1 MIERS
6 DSKKL
11 YKRWRSMT
19 VAAFASWHVY
29 TILFLAYCGRETLI
43 SAAANLT
50 LFGMVGPSNGKLNN
64 NTNGQQARYQQ
75 TYARTLDRWNHWNF
89 SLGKGLGAE
98 VNDCMNSIGIRHWLT
113 PLWLPDQQIC
123 GRVRST
129 APSTPD
135 GSWEDMIWSGN
146 LDATANRRT

>member
-29 TILFLAYCGRETLI
+29 TILFLAFCDRETFI

-64 NTNGQQARYQQ
+64 NTNGQ
-75 TYARTLDRWNHWNF
+75 
-89 SLGKGLGAE
+89 
-98 VNDCMNSIGIRHWLT
+98 
-113 PLWLPDQQIC
+113 
-123 GRVRST
+123 
-129 APSTPD
+129 
-135 GSWEDMIWSGN
+135 
-146 LDATANRRT
+146 